1 MNRLVFALAGYM
13 FLAAGAAAAAE
24 DIILSVDGK
33 TAGGVQVEFTRT
45 QLEGLGTQVTET
57 STPWYDGRTTFEGV
71 PLGRLMETVGATG
84 DVAFVVA
91 LNNYTTEIPLQDFAE
106 HGVILAL
113 KRDGQYMAVS
123 DKGPL
128 FVIYPFDDKPELK
141 DALYYARSAWQV
153 RRITIK

>member
-1 MNRLVFALAGYM
+1 
-13 FLAAGAAAAAE
+13 
-24 DIILSVDGK
+24 
-33 TAGGVQVEFTRT
+33 
-45 QLEGLGTQVTET
+45 
-57 STPWYDGRTTFEGV
+57 
-71 PLGRLMETVGATG
+71 MESVGATG